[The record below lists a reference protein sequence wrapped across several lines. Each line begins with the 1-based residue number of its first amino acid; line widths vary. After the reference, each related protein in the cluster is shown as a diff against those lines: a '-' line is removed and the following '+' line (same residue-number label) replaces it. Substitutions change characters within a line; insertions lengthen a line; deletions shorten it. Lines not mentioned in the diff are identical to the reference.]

1 MEVIG
6 KICKVFDVRDG
17 VSQRTGEKWVS
28 QDFLLEYFW
37 WSNQT
42 TPSKIMLSIF
52 GADRIQEADL
62 KEGEE
67 VKVRL
72 HPEAREYNGRWFND
86 VRFDGI
92 EHINRPKQAQPQEKP
107 ADAEKSQEQ
116 ANTQAQAEK
125 PADGEKIDDVPF

>member
-6 KICKVFDVRDG
+6 RISKVFDVRDG

-42 TPSKIMLSIF
+42 TPSKIMLSVF

-67 VKVRL
+67 VKIRYHVD
-72 HPEAREYNGRWFND
+72 AREYNGRWFND

-92 EHINRPKQAQPQEKP
+92 EHIHRVNEQTSQAEP
-107 ADAEKSQEQ
+107 ASTDKSEEQ
-116 ANTQAQAEK
+116 AATQSEE
-125 PADGEKIDDVPF
+125 PV

>member
-6 KICKVFDVRDG
+6 RISKVFDVRDG
-17 VSQRTGEKWVS
+17 ISQRTGEKWVS

-62 KEGEE
+62 KEGED

-92 EHINRPKQAQPQEKP
+92 EHIHREKAQNKPQEEEKPSEQAEQPTKEEKP
-107 ADAEKSQEQ
+107 AA
-116 ANTQAQAEK
+116 
-125 PADGEKIDDVPF
+125 GEKTDDLPF